1 MIVIG
6 FQRTAQYSK
15 VSGLTFSAVYNAQF
29 FQHFNEEIMMEIR
42 LQYLMV
48 AMFVATSLSPAL
60 AQEKKDEGE
69 KKENAAPAAG
79 QQPPPPQAG
88 VLVVKPQTVV
98 VTENLPAR
106 LEASREAVIQPQVS
120 GIVQKRLFEEGSLVR
135 AGQQLYQIDDAV
147 YQANLQSARAQ
158 LSLAQANKALAQS
171 TANRYAPL
179 VKEKAVSRQ
188 TYDQALTEVK
198 VASANILVAEAA
210 IKQAEINV
218 QYAKVLAPISGV
230 IGKSNVSEGAL
241 VSPGTT
247 TSMAKIQQLDPL
259 YVNITQSAA
268 NLMRIKKEFQS
279 GALKGVDFAVQIT
292 LDDGTPYPHKGRMLF
307 ADQTVDASTGELL
320 LRAEV
325 PNPDGMLLP
334 GLYVRADIPQ
344 SQFHN
349 AYLVPQ
355 SAVTRGKTDTLRV
368 VAEDGTFAPREV
380 KIAGSQ
386 KNQWIITGGL
396 KPGEMVMVDTLSQL
410 MGSAT
415 RITPVILGADGKPQA
430 QPGQAAQPASGK
442 PAASQPAA
450 Q

>member
-1 MIVIG
+1 
-6 FQRTAQYSK
+6 
-15 VSGLTFSAVYNAQF
+15 
-29 FQHFNEEIMMEIR
+29 MMEIR
-42 LQYLMV
+42 PFYLMV
-48 AMFVATSLSPAL
+48 AAALAVFLQPAL
-60 AQEKKDEGE
+60 AQVQDADKESKEGG
-69 KKENAAPAAG
+69 AAPAAG

-147 YQANLQSARAQ
+147 YQANLQSAKAQ

-241 VSPGTT
+241 VSPGNT

-442 PAASQPAA
+442 PAASKPAA

>member
-1 MIVIG
+1 
-6 FQRTAQYSK
+6 
-15 VSGLTFSAVYNAQF
+15 
-29 FQHFNEEIMMEIR
+29 MMEIR

>member
-1 MIVIG
+1 
-6 FQRTAQYSK
+6 
-15 VSGLTFSAVYNAQF
+15 
-29 FQHFNEEIMMEIR
+29 MMEIR
-42 LQYLMV
+42 PFYLMV
-48 AMFVATSLSPAL
+48 AAALAVFLQPAL
-60 AQEKKDEGE
+60 AQVQDADKESKEGG
-69 KKENAAPAAG
+69 AAPAAG

-241 VSPGTT
+241 VSPGST

>member
-1 MIVIG
+1 
-6 FQRTAQYSK
+6 
-15 VSGLTFSAVYNAQF
+15 
-29 FQHFNEEIMMEIR
+29 MMEIR
-42 LQYLMV
+42 PFYLMV
-48 AMFVATSLSPAL
+48 AAALAVFLQPAL
-60 AQEKKDEGE
+60 AQVQDADKESKEGG
-69 KKENAAPAAG
+69 AAPAAG

-241 VSPGTT
+241 VSPGNT

-279 GALKGVDFAVQIT
+279 GGLKGVDFAVQVT
-292 LDDGTPYPHKGRMLF
+292 LDDGTPYPHKGRLLF

-442 PAASQPAA
+442 PAASKPAA

>member
-1 MIVIG
+1 
-6 FQRTAQYSK
+6 
-15 VSGLTFSAVYNAQF
+15 
-29 FQHFNEEIMMEIR
+29 MMEIR
-42 LQYLMV
+42 PFYLMV
-48 AMFVATSLSPAL
+48 AAALAVFLQPAL
-60 AQEKKDEGE
+60 AQVQDADKESKEGG
-69 KKENAAPAAG
+69 AAPAAG

-241 VSPGTT
+241 VSPGNT

>member
-1 MIVIG
+1 
-6 FQRTAQYSK
+6 
-15 VSGLTFSAVYNAQF
+15 
-29 FQHFNEEIMMEIR
+29 MMEIR
-42 LQYLMV
+42 PFYLMV
-48 AMFVATSLSPAL
+48 AAALAVFLQPAL
-60 AQEKKDEGE
+60 AQVQDADKEG
-69 KKENAAPAAG
+69 KEGGAAPAAG

-241 VSPGTT
+241 VSPGT

-442 PAASQPAA
+442 PAASKPAA

>member
-1 MIVIG
+1 
-6 FQRTAQYSK
+6 
-15 VSGLTFSAVYNAQF
+15 
-29 FQHFNEEIMMEIR
+29 MEIR

-69 KKENAAPAAG
+69 KKENAAPAAA
-79 QQPPPPQAG
+79 QQQQKTPPAK
-88 VLVVKPQTVV
+88 VIVVKPQTVI

-147 YQANLQSARAQ
+147 YQANLQSAKAQ

-198 VASANILVAEAA
+198 VASANIMVAEAA

-241 VSPGTT
+241 VAPGSTAN
-247 TSMAKIQQLDPL
+247 MAKIQQLDPL

-279 GALKGVDFAVQIT
+279 GGLKGVDFAVQVT
-292 LDDGTPYPHKGRMLF
+292 LDDGTPYPHKGRLLF

-325 PNPDGMLLP
+325 PNPDGLLLP

-368 VAEDGTFAPREV
+368 VAEDGSFAPREV
-380 KIAGSQ
+380 KIVGSQ
-386 KNQWIITGGL
+386 KNQWIITDGL
-396 KPGEMVMVDTLSQL
+396 KPGERVMIDTLSQL
-410 MGSAT
+410 MGGAT
-415 RITPVILGADGKPQA
+415 HITPVVVNADGQPAAQTAAPAKAADGKPA
-430 QPGQAAQPASGK
+430 DAAKPAS
-442 PAASQPAA
+442 AH
-450 Q
+450 

>member
-1 MIVIG
+1 
-6 FQRTAQYSK
+6 
-15 VSGLTFSAVYNAQF
+15 
-29 FQHFNEEIMMEIR
+29 MMEIR
-42 LQYLMV
+42 PFYLMV
-48 AMFVATSLSPAL
+48 VAALAVFLQPAL
-60 AQEKKDEGE
+60 AQVQDADKESKEGG
-69 KKENAAPAAG
+69 AAPAAG

-241 VSPGTT
+241 VAPGSTAN
-247 TSMAKIQQLDPL
+247 MAKIQQLDPL

-279 GALKGVDFAVQIT
+279 GALKGVDFTVQIT

-325 PNPDGMLLP
+325 PNPDGLLLP

-355 SAVTRGKTDTLRV
+355 AAVTRGKTDTLRV
-368 VAEDGTFAPREV
+368 VAEDGSFAPREV
-380 KIAGSQ
+380 KIAGTQ
-386 KNQWIITGGL
+386 KNQWIITDGL
-396 KPGEMVMVDTLSQL
+396 KPGERVMIDTLSQL
-410 MGSAT
+410 MGGAT
-415 RITPVILGADGKPQA
+415 HITPVVVNADGQPAAAPATAADGKPA
-430 QPGQAAQPASGK
+430 DAAKPAS
-442 PAASQPAA
+442 AH
-450 Q
+450 

>member
-1 MIVIG
+1 
-6 FQRTAQYSK
+6 
-15 VSGLTFSAVYNAQF
+15 
-29 FQHFNEEIMMEIR
+29 MMEIR
-42 LQYLMV
+42 PFYLMV
-48 AMFVATSLSPAL
+48 AAALAVFLQPAL
-60 AQEKKDEGE
+60 AQVQDADKESKEGG
-69 KKENAAPAAG
+69 AAPAAG

-147 YQANLQSARAQ
+147 YQANLQSAKAQ

-198 VASANILVAEAA
+198 VASANIMVAEAA

-241 VSPGTT
+241 VSPGST

-430 QPGQAAQPASGK
+430 QPGQAAQPASSK

>member
-1 MIVIG
+1 
-6 FQRTAQYSK
+6 
-15 VSGLTFSAVYNAQF
+15 
-29 FQHFNEEIMMEIR
+29 MEIR
-42 LQYLMV
+42 VRFLAV
-48 AMFVATSLSPAL
+48 ALSAATLFAPAV
-60 AQEKKDEGE
+60 AQEKQGGE
-69 KKENAAPAAG
+69 KKEGNAPPAAA
-79 QQPPPPQAG
+79 QQQKPPPAK
-88 VLVVKPQTVV
+88 VMVVKPQTVI

-147 YQANLQSARAQ
+147 YQANLQSAKAQ

-198 VASANILVAEAA
+198 VASANIMVAEAA

-241 VSPGTT
+241 VAPGSTAN
-247 TSMAKIQQLDPL
+247 MAKIQQLDPL

-279 GALKGVDFAVQIT
+279 GGLKGVDFAVQVT
-292 LDDGTPYPHKGRMLF
+292 LDDGTPYPHKGRLLF

-325 PNPDGMLLP
+325 PNPDGLLLP

-368 VAEDGTFAPREV
+368 VAEDGAFAPREV
-380 KIAGSQ
+380 KIAGAQ
-386 KNQWIITGGL
+386 KNQWIITDGL
-396 KPGEMVMVDTLSQL
+396 KPGERVMIDTLSQL
-410 MGSAT
+410 MGGAT
-415 RITPVILGADGKPQA
+415 HITPVVVNADGQPAAQTAAPAKAADGKPA
-430 QPGQAAQPASGK
+430 DAAK
-442 PAASQPAA
+442 PATAR
-450 Q
+450 

>member
-1 MIVIG
+1 
-6 FQRTAQYSK
+6 
-15 VSGLTFSAVYNAQF
+15 
-29 FQHFNEEIMMEIR
+29 MMEIR
-42 LQYLMV
+42 VRFLAV
-48 AMFVATSLSPAL
+48 ALSAATLFAPAV
-60 AQEKKDEGE
+60 AQEKQGGE
-69 KKENAAPAAG
+69 KKEGNAPPAAA
-79 QQPPPPQAG
+79 QQQKPPPAK
-88 VLVVKPQTVV
+88 VMVVKPQTVI

-147 YQANLQSARAQ
+147 YQANLQSAKAQ

-198 VASANILVAEAA
+198 VASANIMVAEAA

-241 VSPGTT
+241 VAPSSTAN
-247 TSMAKIQQLDPL
+247 MAKIQQLDPL

-279 GALKGVDFAVQIT
+279 GALKGVDFTVQIT

-325 PNPDGMLLP
+325 PNPDGLLLP

-355 SAVTRGKTDTLRV
+355 AAVTRGKTDTLRV
-368 VAEDGTFAPREV
+368 VAEDGSFAPREV
-380 KIAGSQ
+380 KIAGAQ
-386 KNQWIITGGL
+386 KNQWIITDGL
-396 KPGEMVMVDTLSQL
+396 KPGERVMIDTLSQL
-410 MGSAT
+410 MGGAT
-415 RITPVILGADGKPQA
+415 HITPVVVNADG
-430 QPGQAAQPASGK
+430 
-442 PAASQPAA
+442 QPAA
-450 Q
+450 QPQAAEGKPADAAKPASAH

>member
-1 MIVIG
+1 
-6 FQRTAQYSK
+6 
-15 VSGLTFSAVYNAQF
+15 
-29 FQHFNEEIMMEIR
+29 MMEIR
-42 LQYLMV
+42 PFYLMV
-48 AMFVATSLSPAL
+48 AAALAVFLQPAL
-60 AQEKKDEGE
+60 AQVQDADKESKEGG
-69 KKENAAPAAG
+69 AAPAAG

-241 VSPGTT
+241 VSPGST

-442 PAASQPAA
+442 PAASKPAA

>member
-1 MIVIG
+1 
-6 FQRTAQYSK
+6 
-15 VSGLTFSAVYNAQF
+15 
-29 FQHFNEEIMMEIR
+29 MMEIR
-42 LQYLMV
+42 PFYLMV
-48 AMFVATSLSPAL
+48 AAALAVFLQLAL
-60 AQEKKDEGE
+60 AQVQDAD
-69 KKENAAPAAG
+69 KESKEDGGAPAAG

-241 VSPGTT
+241 VSPGST

-259 YVNITQSAA
+259 YVTITQSAA

-442 PAASQPAA
+442 PAASKPAA

>member
-1 MIVIG
+1 
-6 FQRTAQYSK
+6 
-15 VSGLTFSAVYNAQF
+15 
-29 FQHFNEEIMMEIR
+29 MMEIC

-69 KKENAAPAAG
+69 KKENAAPAAA
-79 QQPPPPQAG
+79 QQQQKTPPAK
-88 VLVVKPQTVV
+88 VIVVKPQTVI

-135 AGQQLYQIDDAV
+135 TGQQLYQIDDAV

-241 VSPGTT
+241 VSPGST

-368 VAEDGTFAPREV
+368 VAEDGAFAPREV

-430 QPGQAAQPASGK
+430 QPGQAAQPASSK

>member
-1 MIVIG
+1 
-6 FQRTAQYSK
+6 
-15 VSGLTFSAVYNAQF
+15 
-29 FQHFNEEIMMEIR
+29 MEIR
-42 LQYLMV
+42 VRFLAFALS
-48 AMFVATSLSPAL
+48 AATLFAPAV
-60 AQEKKDEGE
+60 AQEKQGGE
-69 KKENAAPAAG
+69 KKEGNAPPAAA
-79 QQPPPPQAG
+79 QQQKPPPAK
-88 VLVVKPQTVV
+88 VMVVKPQTVI

-147 YQANLQSARAQ
+147 YQANLQSAKAQ

-198 VASANILVAEAA
+198 VASANIMVAEAA

-241 VSPGTT
+241 VAPGSTAN
-247 TSMAKIQQLDPL
+247 MAKIQQLDPL

-279 GALKGVDFAVQIT
+279 GGLKGVDFAVQIT

-442 PAASQPAA
+442 PAASKPAA

>member
-1 MIVIG
+1 
-6 FQRTAQYSK
+6 
-15 VSGLTFSAVYNAQF
+15 
-29 FQHFNEEIMMEIR
+29 MMEIR
-42 LQYLMV
+42 VRFLAV
-48 AMFVATSLSPAL
+48 ALSAATLFAPAL
-60 AQEKKDEGE
+60 AQEKQGGE
-69 KKENAAPAAG
+69 KKEGNAPPAAA
-79 QQPPPPQAG
+79 QQQKPPPAK
-88 VLVVKPQTVV
+88 VMVVKPQTVI

-147 YQANLQSARAQ
+147 YQANLQSAKAQ

-198 VASANILVAEAA
+198 VASANIMVAEAA

-241 VSPGTT
+241 VAPGSTAN
-247 TSMAKIQQLDPL
+247 MAKIQQLDPL

-279 GALKGVDFAVQIT
+279 GALKGVDFTVQIT

-325 PNPDGMLLP
+325 PNPDGLLLP

-368 VAEDGTFAPREV
+368 VAEDGAFAPREV

-386 KNQWIITGGL
+386 KNQWIITDGL
-396 KPGEMVMVDTLSQL
+396 KPGERVMIDTLSQL
-410 MGSAT
+410 MSGAT
-415 RITPVILGADGKPQA
+415 HITPVVVNADG
-430 QPGQAAQPASGK
+430 
-442 PAASQPAA
+442 QPAA
-450 Q
+450 QTAAPAKAADSKPADAAKPASAH

>member
-1 MIVIG
+1 
-6 FQRTAQYSK
+6 
-15 VSGLTFSAVYNAQF
+15 
-29 FQHFNEEIMMEIR
+29 MMEIR
-42 LQYLMV
+42 PFYLMV
-48 AMFVATSLSPAL
+48 AAALAVFLQPAL
-60 AQEKKDEGE
+60 AQVQDADKESKEGG
-69 KKENAAPAAG
+69 AAPAAG

-210 IKQAEINV
+210 IKPAEINV

-241 VSPGTT
+241 VSPGST

-325 PNPDGMLLP
+325 PNPDGLLLP

-442 PAASQPAA
+442 PAASKPAA

>member
-1 MIVIG
+1 
-6 FQRTAQYSK
+6 
-15 VSGLTFSAVYNAQF
+15 
-29 FQHFNEEIMMEIR
+29 MMEIR
-42 LQYLMV
+42 PFYLMV
-48 AMFVATSLSPAL
+48 AAALAVFLQPAL
-60 AQEKKDEGE
+60 AQVQDADKESKEGG
-69 KKENAAPAAG
+69 AAPAAG

-241 VSPGTT
+241 VSPGST

-410 MGSAT
+410 MGGAT

-430 QPGQAAQPASGK
+430 QPGQAAQPASSK

>member
-1 MIVIG
+1 
-6 FQRTAQYSK
+6 
-15 VSGLTFSAVYNAQF
+15 
-29 FQHFNEEIMMEIR
+29 MEIR
-42 LQYLMV
+42 VRFLAV
-48 AMFVATSLSPAL
+48 ALSAATLFAPAL
-60 AQEKKDEGE
+60 AQEKQGGE
-69 KKENAAPAAG
+69 KKEGNAPPAAA
-79 QQPPPPQAG
+79 QQQKPPPAK
-88 VLVVKPQTVV
+88 VMVVKPQTVI

-147 YQANLQSARAQ
+147 YQANLQSAKAQ

-198 VASANILVAEAA
+198 VASANIMVAEAA

-241 VSPGTT
+241 VAPGSTAN
-247 TSMAKIQQLDPL
+247 MAKIQQLDPL

-279 GALKGVDFAVQIT
+279 GALKGVDFTVQIT

-325 PNPDGMLLP
+325 PNPDGLLLP

-368 VAEDGTFAPREV
+368 VAEDGAFAPREV

-386 KNQWIITGGL
+386 KNQWIITDGL
-396 KPGEMVMVDTLSQL
+396 KPGERVMIDTLSQL
-410 MGSAT
+410 MSGAT
-415 RITPVILGADGKPQA
+415 HITPVVVNADG
-430 QPGQAAQPASGK
+430 
-442 PAASQPAA
+442 QPAA
-450 Q
+450 QTAAPAKAADSKPADAAKPASAH

>member
-1 MIVIG
+1 
-6 FQRTAQYSK
+6 
-15 VSGLTFSAVYNAQF
+15 
-29 FQHFNEEIMMEIR
+29 MMEIR

-69 KKENAAPAAG
+69 KKENAAPAAA
-79 QQPPPPQAG
+79 QQQQKPPPAK
-88 VLVVKPQTVV
+88 VIVVKPQTVI

-147 YQANLQSARAQ
+147 YQANLQSAKAQ

-198 VASANILVAEAA
+198 VASANIMVAEAA

-241 VSPGTT
+241 VAPGSTAN
-247 TSMAKIQQLDPL
+247 MAKIQQLDPL

-279 GALKGVDFAVQIT
+279 GALKGVDFTVQIT

-325 PNPDGMLLP
+325 PNPDGLLLP

-355 SAVTRGKTDTLRV
+355 SAVTRGKTNTLRV
-368 VAEDGTFAPREV
+368 VAEDGAFAPREV
-380 KIAGSQ
+380 KIAGTQ
-386 KNQWIITGGL
+386 KNQWIITDGL
-396 KPGEMVMVDTLSQL
+396 KPGERVMIDTLSQL
-410 MGSAT
+410 MGGAT
-415 RITPVILGADGKPQA
+415 HITPVVVNADG
-430 QPGQAAQPASGK
+430 
-442 PAASQPAA
+442 QPAA
-450 Q
+450 QTAAPAKAADSKPADAAKPASAH

>member
-1 MIVIG
+1 
-6 FQRTAQYSK
+6 
-15 VSGLTFSAVYNAQF
+15 
-29 FQHFNEEIMMEIR
+29 MMEIR
-42 LQYLMV
+42 PFYLMV
-48 AMFVATSLSPAL
+48 AAALAVFLQPAL
-60 AQEKKDEGE
+60 AQVQDADKESKEGGT
-69 KKENAAPAAG
+69 APAAG

-241 VSPGTT
+241 VSPGST

-279 GALKGVDFAVQIT
+279 GALKGVDFTVQIT

-442 PAASQPAA
+442 PAASKPAA

>member
-1 MIVIG
+1 
-6 FQRTAQYSK
+6 
-15 VSGLTFSAVYNAQF
+15 
-29 FQHFNEEIMMEIR
+29 MEIR
-42 LQYLMV
+42 VRFLAV
-48 AMFVATSLSPAL
+48 ALSAATLFAPAV
-60 AQEKKDEGE
+60 AQEKQSGE
-69 KKENAAPAAG
+69 KKEGNAPPAAA
-79 QQPPPPQAG
+79 QQQKPPPAK
-88 VLVVKPQTVV
+88 VMVVKPQTVI

-147 YQANLQSARAQ
+147 YQANLQSAKAQ

-198 VASANILVAEAA
+198 VASANIMVAEAA

-241 VSPGTT
+241 VAPGSTAN
-247 TSMAKIQQLDPL
+247 MAKIQQLDPL

-279 GALKGVDFAVQIT
+279 GGLKGVDFAVQIT

-442 PAASQPAA
+442 PAASKPAA